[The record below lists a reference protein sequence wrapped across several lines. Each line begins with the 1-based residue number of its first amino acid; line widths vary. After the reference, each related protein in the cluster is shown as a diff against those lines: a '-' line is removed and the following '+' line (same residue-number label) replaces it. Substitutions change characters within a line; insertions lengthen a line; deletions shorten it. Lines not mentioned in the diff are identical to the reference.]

1 MAGIRAAQELS
12 ENGVDN
18 FVILEYQDRIGGRM
32 HDVKFG
38 QGPDG
43 VPYKV
48 EAGANWVS
56 DLTAN

>member
-1 MAGIRAAQELS
+1 VAGIRAAQELS
-12 ENGVDN
+12 QNGVND
-18 FVILEYQDRIGGRM
+18 FVIIEYQDRIGGRM

-48 EAGANWVS
+48 EAGANWVF
-56 DLTAN
+56 DLAAN

>member
-12 ENGVDN
+12 QNGVDD
-18 FVILEYQDRIGGRM
+18 FVIIEYQDRIGGRM

-48 EAGANWVS
+48 EAGANWVF
-56 DLTAN
+56 DLAAN